1 MPGSDDIS
9 VALLG
14 RPYSILQNTMNK
26 GIPDIF
32 GNLNIK
38 AFYQDMLPVDK
49 DDLSEIDPLLKRMH
63 WNYAAKILKAALY
76 TARTPGLY
84 PVYVTSFKCSPDSFT
99 IEYFKRIMDKYGKPY
114 LILELDEHD
123 SNVGYETRIEAAVR
137 SFRNHNKNKSLRLLS
152 PARSSAQF
160 REHN

>member
-1 MPGSDDIS
+1 MPRSDDIS

-14 RPYSILQNTMNK
+14 RPYSLLQNTMNK
-26 GIPDIF
+26 GIPDIL

-38 AFYQDMLPVDK
+38 AFYQDMLPADNN
-49 DDLSEIDPLLKRMH
+49 DLSEIDPLLKRLH

-137 SFRNHNKNKSLRLLS
+137 SFRNHDKNKTLRL
-152 PARSSAQF
+152 ASSRVSAP
-160 REHN
+160 